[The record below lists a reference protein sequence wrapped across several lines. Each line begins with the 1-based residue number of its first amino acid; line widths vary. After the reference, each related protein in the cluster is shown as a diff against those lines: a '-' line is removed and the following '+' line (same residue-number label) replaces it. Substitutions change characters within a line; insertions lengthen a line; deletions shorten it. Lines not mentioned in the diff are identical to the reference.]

1 MLTLQTLSLQV
12 YEHLL
17 RRIFAG
23 ELPPGSPLGEA
34 ELAAQLG
41 VSRTPV
47 REALC
52 RLAEYGVVE
61 TRRNHNA
68 VVRRLGRE
76 ELIHLHQVR
85 EALEGMAAELA
96 CGRLTEADFARLD
109 ALAAASRDE
118 GAADYLA
125 AFDAF
130 DVGLHRLIA
139 DRSGNPLLA
148 REAAKLH
155 DLTMLIHIEL
165 ESALIPGHRL
175 DPAEPVEI
183 RRACWHQHTEIVAA
197 QKSGDPGAC
206 RRSMIEHI
214 RSIGRYKAALMPPE
228 SPTPGVATP
237 PQSSPEAGPK
247 PVRRR

>member
-1 MLTLQTLSLQV
+1 MLTVQTLSLRV

-17 RRIFAG
+17 RRIFSG
-23 ELPPGSPLGEA
+23 ELTPGSPLGES

-68 VVRRLGRE
+68 VVRRLGRD

-109 ALAAASRDE
+109 GLAGASGDSD
-118 GAADYLA
+118 AADYLA
-125 AFDAF
+125 ALDSF
-130 DVGLHRLIA
+130 DVGLHRLISA
-139 DRSGNPLLA
+139 RSGNPFLA
-148 REAAKLH
+148 REAGKLH

-165 ESALIPGHRL
+165 ESALIPGRRI
-175 DPAEPVEI
+175 DPAEPAEI
-183 RRACWHQHTEIVAA
+183 RRVCWHQHVAIIGA
-197 QKSGDPGAC
+197 QRSGDPASC
-206 RRSMIEHI
+206 RRTMIEHI
-214 RSIGRYKAALMPPE
+214 RSICRYKADLMPPR
-228 SPTPGVATP
+228 SPQETGI
-237 PQSSPEAGPK
+237 GPAHR
-247 PVRRR
+247 P